1 MVDEVRKQG
10 KDLGI
15 YASHYMWVQL
25 FGNDQSCQ
33 LFTDVPLWYARFDGK
48 PSFDDFY
55 ALPFGGWKQP
65 YMKQYID
72 LTRNSVC
79 GFTIDQ
85 DYIPD
90 NDIQ

>member
-1 MVDEVRKQG
+1 
-10 KDLGI
+10 
-15 YASHYMWVQL
+15 MWVQL

-48 PSFDDFY
+48 PTFDDFY

-79 GFTIDQ
+79 PKTPKPQNPKTPKPLVQI
-85 DYIPD
+85 
-90 NDIQ
+90 NLL